1 MRPPNEGSDH
11 RASRAPADLL
21 GRLRARFRDY
31 ATRYPEDEPTVDRFL
46 ALLSHGEPA
55 FHRDHT
61 PGHFTASALVLDREL
76 TRVLL
81 THHRKL
87 DIWIQ
92 LGGHADG
99 QADLL
104 SAARREAQEESGI
117 EKIDV
122 AHPAIIDL
130 DIHPI
135 PPHGSESGH
144 DHFDVRYAFYAD
156 PTAPLIVSDES
167 HDLAWVAIERLSDF
181 SAERSLH
188 RAVARALGT
197 VTQLADGPA

>member
-1 MRPPNEGSDH
+1 E
-11 RASRAPADLL
+11 
-21 GRLRARFRDY
+21 FRDY
-31 ATRYPEDEPTVDRFL
+31 RARHPEDAHTADRFL
-46 ALLSHGEPA
+46 TLLSHGEPA
-55 FHRDHT
+55 FHRDHM

-76 TRVLL
+76 TRILL

-99 QADLL
+99 QADLQ
-104 SAARREAQEESGI
+104 SAALREAEEESGI

-122 AHPAIIDL
+122 AHQAIVDL

-135 PPHGSESGH
+135 PPHGNEPEH

-156 PTAPLIVSDES
+156 PAAPLIVSDES
-167 HDLAWVAIERLSDF
+167 HDLAWVTIERLTDF
-181 SAERSLH
+181 SDEESLH
-188 RAVARALGT
+188 RAVARALRT
-197 VTQLADGPA
+197 LARPADKSG

>member
-1 MRPPNEGSDH
+1 MRLALE
-11 RASRAPADLL
+11 RL
-21 GRLRARFRDY
+21 GRAFRDY
-31 ATRYPEDEPTVDRFL
+31 GTRYPEDAHTVDRFL
-46 ALLSHGEPA
+46 TLLSHGEPA
-55 FHRDHT
+55 FHRDHM

-99 QADLL
+99 QADLQ
-104 SAARREAQEESGI
+104 SAALREAEEESGI
-117 EKIDV
+117 ERIDV
-122 AHPAIIDL
+122 AYPAIVDL

-156 PTAPLIVSDES
+156 PAAPLIVSDES
-167 HDLAWVAIERLSDF
+167 HDLAWVAIDRLSDF
-181 SAERSLH
+181 SDEYSLH
-188 RAVARALGT
+188 RAVARALGA
-197 VTQLADGPA
+197 VTQLADGSA

>member
-1 MRPPNEGSDH
+1 MTQPTEGPPHHE
-11 RASRAPADLL
+11 SRAPVDPLEA
-21 GRLRARFRDY
+21 LRAAFCDY
-31 ATRYPEDEPTVDRFL
+31 RIRYPEDERTVTRFL

-55 FHRDHT
+55 FHRDHM

-104 SAARREAQEESGI
+104 SAALREAREESGI
-117 EKIDV
+117 ERIDV
-122 AHPAIIDL
+122 AHPAIVDL

-135 PPHGSESGH
+135 PPHGRESGH

-181 SAERSLH
+181 SDEESLH
-188 RAVARALGT
+188 RAVERALKT
-197 VTQLADGPA
+197 VTQLADGPT